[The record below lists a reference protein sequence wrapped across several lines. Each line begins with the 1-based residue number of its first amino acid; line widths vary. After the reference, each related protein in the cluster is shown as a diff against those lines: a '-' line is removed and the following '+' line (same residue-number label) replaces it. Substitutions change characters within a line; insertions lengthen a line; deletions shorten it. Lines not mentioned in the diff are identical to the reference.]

1 MTPKGVAP
9 LSVVIPTIGR
19 AKLLAECLRSVTAC
33 RPTAAEVLVVD
44 QSHDPEVARV
54 VDRFADLGA
63 RLVPCPGIGIS
74 RGRNVGLHAA
84 AHDVV
89 LVTDDDCTVAEDW
102 VAVAWAAME
111 TDPDKIVTG
120 PVFAGGDPVTV
131 PSTRDLT
138 HERDFTG
145 RLRSDLLSPHN
156 MALNR
161 SLAVALG
168 GFDERFGPREVA
180 EDGDFCYRW
189 LKAGHRMH
197 FEPGLRVWH
206 HAWRTPEQL
215 ERVYVDYMR
224 GVGFLYAKHLR
235 SGDLRMLVYLARTL
249 TAALRGLAAAVV
261 KGRPRWS
268 DPRRGTFRGLPV
280 GLWRG
285 FRVFWLGR
293 SYPANP

>member
-1 MTPKGVAP
+1 MTPTGVVP

-19 AKLLAECLRSVTAC
+19 AKLLAECLHSVTNC
-33 RPTAAEVLVVD
+33 RPRAGDVVVVD

-74 RGRNVGLHAA
+74 RGRNVGLREA

-111 TDPDKIVTG
+111 RDSEKIVTG
-120 PVFAGGDPVTV
+120 PVFAGGDPRIV

-145 RLRSDLLSPHN
+145 LVRSDLLSPNN

-197 FEPGLRVWH
+197 FEPKLRVWH

-235 SGDLRMLVYLARTL
+235 GGDLRVLVYLARTL
-249 TAALRGLAAAVV
+249 AAALRGFAAAVV
-261 KGRPRWS
+261 KGRPRWM

-293 SYPANP
+293 SYPPNP